1 MNHDKYPIIEM
12 VVKLA
17 SRCNLNCTYCYEYN
31 KGDDSWRQAA
41 KLMSP
46 ATATLLGKRIQEH
59 MEEFNLDAFDIGFHG
74 GEPLLMKPDKIQEI
88 INCIQAEVSTKISFG
103 LQTNGVLI
111 NDEYCELFKKNG
123 ISISVS
129 IDGLKESHDKNRV
142 DHKNEASW
150 DKVVAGIHKLQEK
163 CPDNFVGILAV
174 IDIDSSPIDTFDYL
188 ASFGVDIDFLLPL
201 QNYHDLPY
209 WPNGDKTAYGKWYFE
224 IYKEWINGRNSH
236 IDVRFIKN
244 IITQLFG
251 GQAIYEVMTTN
262 PIGLL
267 TINTNGFMEGVDTL
281 KSTSAG
287 AQITNLHIQNNSIS
301 DSLSHEVVKLRQS
314 GIDQLH
320 DKCKKC
326 DFLNGCAGGYI
337 PNRYSKENQF
347 NNPSV
352 YCDDLYWLLDNIQK
366 DLIKRTASR

>member
-1 MNHDKYPIIEM
+1 
-12 VVKLA
+12 
-17 SRCNLNCTYCYEYN
+17 
-31 KGDDSWRQAA
+31 
-41 KLMSP
+41 
-46 ATATLLGKRIQEH
+46 
-59 MEEFNLDAFDIGFHG
+59 
-74 GEPLLMKPDKIQEI
+74 
-88 INCIQAEVSTKISFG
+88 
-103 LQTNGVLI
+103 
-111 NDEYCELFKKNG
+111 
-123 ISISVS
+123 
-129 IDGLKESHDKNRV
+129 
-142 DHKNEASW
+142 
-150 DKVVAGIHKLQEK
+150 
-163 CPDNFVGILAV
+163 
-174 IDIDSSPIDTFDYL
+174 
-188 ASFGVDIDFLLPL
+188 
-201 QNYHDLPY
+201 
-209 WPNGDKTAYGKWYFE
+209 
-224 IYKEWINGRNSH
+224 
-236 IDVRFIKN
+236 
-244 IITQLFG
+244 
-251 GQAIYEVMTTN
+251 MTTN

-320 DKCKKC
+320 DKCKEC

>member
-1 MNHDKYPIIEM
+1 MQVDKYPIIEM
-12 VVKLA
+12 VVKIA
-17 SRCNLNCTYCYEYN
+17 SRCNLNCSYCYEYN

-41 KLMSP
+41 KFMSP

-59 MEEFNLDAFDIGFHG
+59 MEEFSLDTFDIGFHG

-88 INCIQAEVSTKISFG
+88 INNIQKEVSTKISFT

-111 NDEYCELFKKNG
+111 DDDYCELFKKNG
-123 ISISVS
+123 ISVSVS
-129 IDGLKESHDKNRV
+129 IDGLKESHDKNRL

-174 IDIDSSPIDTFDYL
+174 IDIDSNPIETFDFL

-209 WPNGDKTAYGKWYFE
+209 WPNGDRKAYGKWYFE
-224 IYKEWINGRNSH
+224 IYKEWLNGRNSN

-251 GQAIYEVMTTN
+251 GEAIYEVMTTN

-267 TINTNGFMEGVDTL
+267 TINTNGFMEGLDCL
-281 KSTSAG
+281 KSTGSG
-287 AQITNLHIQNNSIS
+287 AQITNLHLLNNTIS

-320 DKCKKC
+320 EKCKKC

-366 DLIKRTASR
+366 DLIKRTASK

>member
-1 MNHDKYPIIEM
+1 MKVKKYPIIEL

-31 KGDDSWRQAA
+31 KGDESWRQAS
-41 KLMSP
+41 KYMSP
-46 ATATLLGKRIQEH
+46 LTATLLGKRIQEH
-59 MEEFNLDAFDIGFHG
+59 MEEFNLDSFDIGFHG
-74 GEPLLMKPDKIQEI
+74 GEPLLMNPIKMQEI
-88 INCIQAEVSTKISFG
+88 IDNIQREVSTKIGFG

-111 NDEYCELFKKNG
+111 NDDFIELFKKND

-129 IDGLKESHDKNRV
+129 LDGLKESHDKNRL
-142 DHKNEASW
+142 DHKRVESW
-150 DKVVAGIHKLQEK
+150 ERVIAGIQKLQDK
-163 CPDNFVGILAV
+163 CPDNFVGILCV
-174 IDIDSSPIDTFDYL
+174 IDIDSNPIETFDFL

-224 IYKEWINGRNSH
+224 IYKEWIKGRNSN
-236 IDVRFIKN
+236 IDVRFLKN

-251 GQAIYEVMTTN
+251 GEAIYEVMTTN

-287 AQITNLHIQNNSIS
+287 TQITNLHIMHNSIS

-320 DKCKKC
+320 EKCKKC
-326 DFLNGCAGGYI
+326 DFLYGCAGGYI
-337 PNRYSKENQF
+337 PNRFSKENQF

-366 DLIKRTASR
+366 DLIERTASK